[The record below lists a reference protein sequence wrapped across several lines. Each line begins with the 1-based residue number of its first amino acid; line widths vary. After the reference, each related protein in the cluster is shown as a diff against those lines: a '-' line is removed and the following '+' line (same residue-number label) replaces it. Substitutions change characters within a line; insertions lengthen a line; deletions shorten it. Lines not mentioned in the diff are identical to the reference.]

1 MGHVRTK
8 TVKKSAKV
16 IIEKYYT
23 KLTLDFH
30 TNKRVCEDVAVIP
43 SKRLRNQIAGYASH
57 LSSRSHRRGRRHHR
71 RYVEGARV
79 PRSSQ
84 HAEGRGQQI
93 LRSQS
98 GVINGVI
105 DQILRLVAFL
115 F

>member
-1 MGHVRTK
+1 MRGCSSHSLQEAQEPDR
-8 TVKKSAKV
+8 
-16 IIEKYYT
+16 
-23 KLTLDFH
+23 
-30 TNKRVCEDVAVIP
+30 
-43 SKRLRNQIAGYASH
+43 RLRHPSHEEDHQGTGERHLHQAAGGGARTSRQLRASH

-71 RYVEGARV
+71 RYVEGARI